1 MNQGGTNS
9 SFGVH
14 SVKLR
19 ETKLRVTKTREGER
33 GCLRGCYQS
42 RRMIASLWNRPLPIV
57 EHFSIHS
64 ARCPKRISVLIS

>member
-1 MNQGGTNS
+1 MNQGGANS

-14 SVKLR
+14 AVKLR
-19 ETKLRVTKTREGER
+19 ETKTREGER
-33 GCLRGCYQS
+33 GCLRACYQS
-42 RRMIASLWNRPLPIV
+42 RRVIASLWNRPLPIV